1 MDYKKAVTLLRS
13 YRDYNAAL
21 ALASA
26 DYNHTA
32 LDILKELSV
41 DNPRVCYLMAII
53 MSRLDQKTEASKY
66 LELAVA
72 YDPLLKYRANL
83 DPELSGYINN
93 L

>member
-13 YRDYNAAL
+13 YRDYKAAL